1 MIHDHHE
8 RRAAYRSYD
17 GYYIYAGAN
26 GWEGRC
32 YLQVYEPR
40 GGLPVA
46 LATEIAANPGS
57 SVTNSAAGLATRV
70 WRNLL
75 PQAREGLRWIEV
87 YLDPADE
94 NPVYRERFA
103 EVEFQLAQGTDGD
116 ALHTPAWRYIDR
128 AGVEAL
134 IGGPFSVPFTSSY

>member
-1 MIHDHHE
+1 M
-8 RRAAYRSYD
+8 RTTSNQSPAYRSYD
-17 GYYIYAGAN
+17 GYFSWTSAN

-46 LATEIAANPGS
+46 IATESAANPGP
-57 SVTNSAAGLATRV
+57 SVTNSAARLATRV
-70 WRNLL
+70 WRDLL

-87 YLDPADE
+87 YLDPADP

-103 EVEFQLAQGTDGD
+103 EVEFRLGRDTDGD
-116 ALHTPAWRYIDR
+116 ALHAAAWRYIDR
-128 AGVEAL
+128 AGIEAL
-134 IGGPFSVPFTSSY
+134 IGGPFSAPFTSSY